1 MRRIPIEY
9 AEPGMVNARSI
20 YNSEGRA
27 LLAAGV
33 ALNEFYLERLS
44 KLGIRS
50 LYVRDEITGDL
61 MIPEVVSERIRV
73 EALKTVRTVF
83 QQLETSHQVNT
94 RAVCQ
99 VVDQLLEEV
108 LANPHTL
115 FHLTD
120 IRSFDDYLFAH
131 SVNVCLLSLMTGIS
145 MAMNTIQLR
154 ELGVGALLHDIGITA
169 VPREIINKTE
179 PLTPEEFDE
188 IKKHPTVGFDIL
200 RKHSD
205 ISLLSSHVA
214 FQHHERQDGSGYP
227 RSLRADEIHEYAR
240 IVAVTDVYD
249 ALLADCWHRPA
260 FLPHEAVREL
270 TRGTYTQ
277 FDPRAVAALLENV
290 AIYPVGSVVQLNTG
304 EVGIVVDVNK
314 ASQKNPVVRLVVD
327 AAGQHLT
334 DDREIDLDKFHTVYI
349 VKAFSNEVSYS
360 LLREVREGRP
370 VSLDPP
376 EPEKPAPKKRGCPKD
391 PLPN

>member
-1 MRRIPIEY
+1 MRRISIEY

-20 YNSEGRA
+20 YNSEGRV

-33 ALNEFYLERLS
+33 ALNQFYLERLS
-44 KLGIRS
+44 SLGIRS
-50 LYVRDEITGDL
+50 LYVRDEVTGDL
-61 MIPEVVSERIRV
+61 MIPEVVSEKVRV
-73 EALKTVRTVF
+73 ETLKTVRSVF
-83 QQLETSHQVNT
+83 LQLEASHQVNT
-94 RAVCQ
+94 RAVRQ
-99 VVDQLLEEV
+99 AVDQLLEEV

-115 FHLTD
+115 VHLTD

-145 MAMNTIQLR
+145 LAMNTIQLR
-154 ELGVGALLHDIGITA
+154 ELGVGALLHDIGKTA
-169 VPREIINKTE
+169 VSREIINKTD

-188 IKKHPTVGFDIL
+188 IKTHTTVGFDIL
-200 RKHSD
+200 RKHID

-227 RSLRADEIHEYAR
+227 RGLRADEIHEYAR

-270 TRGTYTQ
+270 THGAYTR

-314 ASQKNPVVRLVVD
+314 AAQKKPVVRLVVD
-327 AAGQHLT
+327 QAGQRLT
-334 DDREIDLDKFHTVYI
+334 DGREIDLDKFHTVYI
-349 VKAFSNEVSYS
+349 VKVFSNEVSYS
-360 LLREVREGRP
+360 LLQEVREGRQF
-370 VSLDPP
+370 SLSSPGQ
-376 EPEKPAPKKRGCPKD
+376 EKPVPPKRGRAKG
-391 PLPN
+391 PLSD